1 MQLPLARSVGND
13 VLIALVNEKID
24 SVLARID
31 RPGLRNALQQ
41 AASGGKRIRPVLTML
56 SCAAAGGRESDAIEP
71 AVAVELLHAASL
83 VHDDI
88 MDGSDMRRGQ
98 PTLHVLH
105 GISGGILVGDTLI
118 ALAFR
123 LLADTAAA
131 NRQEI
136 MAEFASTY
144 LHLCE
149 GQSDDIAFSGGDPLD
164 ADRHRDMVRKKTAEL
179 VGASMAMGAMAA
191 TSDRSRIE
199 ALRRFGINLGMA
211 YQVKDD
217 LLEVTGTEDLVG
229 KRLGT
234 DIRNGRRTY
243 LTMAYPEVGTVARIS
258 DMVSEFTRHALL
270 ELHALPETG
279 ARMKL
284 ADIADM
290 LARRE
295 C

>member
-1 MQLPLARSVGND
+1 MQFPFARSVGND

-24 SVLARID
+24 AVFSGID
-31 RPGLRNALQQ
+31 RPELRRALQH
-41 AASGGKRIRPVLTML
+41 ATSGGKRIRPVLTML
-56 SCAAAGGRESDAIEP
+56 SCAAAGGRESDAVEP
-71 AVAVELLHAASL
+71 AAAVELLHAASL

-88 MDGSDMRRGQ
+88 MDGSDLRRGE
-98 PTLHVLH
+98 PTLHILH

-123 LLADTAAA
+123 LLAGSALA

-136 MAEFASTY
+136 MEEFSASY

-164 ADRHRDMVRKKTAEL
+164 VDRHRDMVRKKTAEL

-191 TSDRSRIE
+191 SSDRHRIE
-199 ALRRFGINLGMA
+199 ALRGFGVKLGMA

-217 LLEVTGTEDLVG
+217 LLEVTGREDLVG

-243 LTMAYPEVGTVARIS
+243 LTMAYPEVDTVARASNI
-258 DMVSEFTRHALL
+258 VSEFTVQALL
-270 ELHALPETG
+270 DLQALPETW
-279 ARMKL
+279 ARMQL
-284 ADIADM
+284 ASIAEM
-290 LARRE
+290 LAGRE
-295 C
+295 F